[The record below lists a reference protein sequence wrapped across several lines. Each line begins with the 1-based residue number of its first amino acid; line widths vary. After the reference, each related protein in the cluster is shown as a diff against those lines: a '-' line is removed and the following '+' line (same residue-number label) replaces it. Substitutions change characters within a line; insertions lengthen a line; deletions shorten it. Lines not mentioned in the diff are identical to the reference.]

1 MSSYRVI
8 SADNHVFE
16 PPDLWTSRA
25 EAKFK
30 ERAPR
35 VESLEAGDFWFCD
48 GNRVLG
54 VEGNAR
60 EAPRSEEV
68 RLGGYIP
75 EEHAKDMD
83 MDGVDVNLV
92 YPTIGLFLYSGP
104 DSDLL
109 TSNIR
114 SYNDWVGEFCNAI
127 PSRLKGV
134 CYAEHRRRRRG
145 REGVGALR

>member
-1 MSSYRVI
+1 MSSHKVI

-25 EAKFK
+25 EARFK

-60 EAPRSEEV
+60 EAPRSADV
-68 RLGGYIP
+68 RPGGYIP
-75 EEHAKDMD
+75 EEHIKDMD
-83 MDGVDVNLV
+83 LDGCGRQ
-92 YPTIGLFLYSGP
+92 PGLSDHRAISIQRP

-127 PSRLKGV
+127 RPASR
-134 CYAEHRRRRRG
+134 A
-145 REGVGALR
+145 